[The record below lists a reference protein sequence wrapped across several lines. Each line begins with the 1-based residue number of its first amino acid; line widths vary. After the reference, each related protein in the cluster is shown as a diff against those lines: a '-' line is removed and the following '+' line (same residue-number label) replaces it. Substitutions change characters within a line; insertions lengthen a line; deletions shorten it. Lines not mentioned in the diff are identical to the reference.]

1 MVRTFKD
8 LIAWQRAFDLSLTI
22 HQLAEGLPAD
32 QRFGLS
38 SELMKTSRS
47 VVYNIAEGHQRGS
60 TREFLRFIDISLGS
74 QAELET
80 QILLAVSLGYVE
92 TQASR
97 SVLATCDEVG
107 RLLRGLSRSLRD
119 RNLTP

>member
-1 MVRTFKD
+1 
-8 LIAWQRAFDLSLTI
+8 
-22 HQLAEGLPAD
+22 
-32 QRFGLS
+32 
-38 SELMKTSRS
+38 MKTSRS